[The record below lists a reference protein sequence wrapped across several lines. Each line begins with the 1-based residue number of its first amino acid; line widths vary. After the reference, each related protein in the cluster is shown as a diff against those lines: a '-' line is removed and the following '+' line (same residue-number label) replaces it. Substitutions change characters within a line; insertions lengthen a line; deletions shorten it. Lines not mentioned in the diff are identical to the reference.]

1 MITGWRRL
9 TREQLDHLREHRMN
23 YDSQALVNWR
33 WQAIARADN
42 RIQCPNQFVPE
53 PCHDCRQ
60 ISRELGY
67 RYMLDIW
74 RDFAGW
80 AAMDEDI
87 RILYHYTGK

>member
-9 TREQLDHLREHRMN
+9 TREQLDHLREHAIYYN
-23 YDSQALVNWR
+23 YRAVHVWR
-33 WQAIARADN
+33 WQAIARADG
-42 RIQCPNQFVPE
+42 RIQYPNTFVPD